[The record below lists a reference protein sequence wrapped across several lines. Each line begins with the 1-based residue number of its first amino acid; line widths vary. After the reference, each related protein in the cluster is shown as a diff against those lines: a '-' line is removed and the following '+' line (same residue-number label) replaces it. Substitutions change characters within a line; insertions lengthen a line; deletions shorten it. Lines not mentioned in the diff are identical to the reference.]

1 MTINKIQDLTETNPT
16 IKAAAIW
23 ARVSTHDQVETSI
36 PSQVER
42 CTDLLQRNGY
52 NPTHIFTTN
61 WTSLELSTCSEFQ
74 QLYKLIRDGQIGALA
89 VFNRDRLQADAME
102 RLSFLSECQEKGVKP
117 LFYEGTQML
126 EEDEGKLIEI
136 ALAIGKKRS
145 VIRAQMGSKI
155 GLADRAKRDGLPT
168 RKHHILGYE
177 WQQGLRLLVP
187 NADYDTIKLIFDM
200 LLSGARF
207 GAIQR
212 ELKNRGIPSPTGN
225 SEWNKTSISYIAR
238 HPVYAGRYY
247 ALRSEAVTPKL
258 RKGNTYGK
266 SSVRRVPLDEAYWIH
281 QIEVINPPITW
292 IQREQLIQQLE
303 AHQKLAQRN
312 AKREY
317 LLRSF
322 IFCNTHYGKDGKPR
336 RYHGQPDGKSGKWR
350 YSCPVGGCKHPS
362 LSGSEIEQQVMN
374 YVIAALHLSTQDR
387 DELFEEQRD
396 NTTYSQIKNQL
407 VKHEAEYQSKIN
419 ALSQLEIKHLEK
431 QILVDVYNKAKFNLE
446 ARCKYLKEAQERLKA
461 ELSQLEFHS
470 GVSSVLAEIKDRFE
484 DFEKNLDN
492 LPNDQWRELF
502 TILNL
507 RVIVHDEDVVGN
519 EHEFTVKQR
528 PLCEHC
534 ASNETETYCIPNF
547 FPYCEIRLGLYLRD
561 EAEYRIEE
569 DTTERAVQIVFNE
582 PMFVQW

>member
-1 MTINKIQDLTETNPT
+1 MTINKIQELTAPNPA
-16 IKAAAIW
+16 IKEAAIW

-42 CTDLLQRNGY
+42 CTDLLRCNGY
-52 NPTHIFTTN
+52 NPTHILTTN

-74 QLYKLIRDGQIGALA
+74 QLYKLVRGGQIGALA
-89 VFNRDRLQADAME
+89 VYNRDRLPADAME

-117 LFYEGTQML
+117 LFYEGAQML

-168 RKHHILGYE
+168 RKHHILGFD
-177 WQQGLRLLVP
+177 WQQGLTRLVP

-200 LLSGARF
+200 LLKGARY
-207 GAIQR
+207 GAIKR

-225 SEWNKTSISYIAR
+225 SEWNITSISYIAR

-266 SSVRRVPLDEAYWIH
+266 SSVRRVPLEEAHWIH
-281 QIEVINPPITW
+281 QIEVIDPPITW
-292 IQREQLIQQLE
+292 TQREQLVQQFK
-303 AHQKLAQRN
+303 AHQELAQRN

-317 LLRSF
+317 LLRGL

-336 RYHGQPDGKSGKWR
+336 RYHGQPDRKSEKWR

-362 LSGSEIEQQVMN
+362 IPGSQIEEQVKN
-374 YVIAALHLSTQDR
+374 YIIAALHLNTQGR
-387 DELFEEQRD
+387 DELFEEQQD
-396 NTTYSQIKNQL
+396 TTTSTQIKKQFT
-407 VKHEAEYQSKIN
+407 KYEAEYQSKIN
-419 ALSQLEIKHLEK
+419 ALSQLEIKHLER

-446 ARCKYLKEAQERLKA
+446 ARCRYLKEGQERLKA
-461 ELSQLEFHS
+461 ELSQLELHS
-470 GVSSVLAEIKDRFE
+470 GVASVLAEIKDRFTE
-484 DFEKNLDN
+484 FEENLYD
-492 LPNDQWRELF
+492 LPNEQWRELF
-502 TILNL
+502 TLLNL
-507 RVIVHDEDVVGN
+507 RVIVHDEDIVSDV
-519 EHEFTVKQR
+519 HEFTVKQR

-534 ASNETETYCIPNF
+534 GSSETVTYWIPNF

-561 EAEYRIEE
+561 EAECHIEE
-569 DTTERAVQIVFNE
+569 ETAEKAVQIVFNE
-582 PMFVQW
+582 PMFVC